1 MKMFKVNCIIEP
13 HYPVATKFLR
23 SSVHKILDL
32 LKMKSNTEVSV
43 SIIGD
48 RKMKLL
54 NTQFASTTETTDVL
68 SFSQIETMPASNF
81 VDSVSSKY
89 LYIGDIAISY
99 PQAIKNAIKDEDLVD
114 TAIQKLLVHGLLH
127 LLGYDHQT
135 PSDEM
140 YMKKLHNNI
149 MKELMVEEG
158 V

>member
-1 MKMFKVNCIIEP
+1 
-13 HYPVATKFLR
+13 
-23 SSVHKILDL
+23 
-32 LKMKSNTEVSV
+32 
-43 SIIGD
+43 
-48 RKMKLL
+48 MKLL

-140 YMKKLHNNI
+140 YMKKLHTNI